1 MEWHEA
7 SCRRLDLVSIGG
19 LSSCMS
25 CGSFEEPCLSND
37 TICVAPNLSLSDV
50 HDETPHHTPIRQKSE
65 TRILILHPGAFEDP
79 ICGDLL
85 IVDLPSKQ
93 PYEALSYTWGDE
105 SGDSTPC
112 RTIQLGGR
120 PFHVTANCENALR
133 RLRRISSPRYLWV
146 DAICVDQNNTEE
158 KGHQVQL
165 MPNIY
170 SGAQTVLVYV
180 GEAADGSDEFLAS
193 IGADRLTADYPT
205 ARTVRP
211 LNTFFARRYFHRVW
225 VLQEV
230 ALARKAELICG
241 TFSISWPSFKAGL
254 GDWVKYAV
262 YQPPV
267 LEPDHRAYT
276 DPRRLVDMMN
286 LASRCECLDPRDKVY
301 GTLGLFPHTAGR
313 AIVPNYNL
321 SVVEVYTSIAEYIAS
336 EFSWTVLF
344 RLAFFRRSSR
354 SDLPSWVPDWR
365 HPPWDDEEGS
375 ANSKPATVE
384 RRESDSGLSVTIS
397 VIRKLAGSNKI
408 DAPSGLEEPSSSLAR
423 RRPCYFLPDGG
434 APTPPGSFL
443 MLDENSFLFKHFV
456 PDYRSFSPEY
466 PSPLQPY
473 CSDFSFICPAPL
485 GATRGGRFC
494 LEYRDDVRFHDTSY
508 FHRRRCLQVPV
519 PGLLQYLREDDQ
531 RSTDLV
537 ASTLQHTKGYC
548 KADSTLESLRLAA
561 TKLPQVDAELEAL
574 WPVPDSEYGTLVKQR
589 HIGETSI
596 SNKRGAPR
604 PPIKQ
609 ISLEEFLYKAS
620 DLPDELWIDAEDY
633 LLYASWVKEVTRWLA
648 WKIILRMFLATE
660 ITAVIY

>member
-321 SVVEVYTSIAEYIAS
+321 SVVETPPLDSKSPARPWPVEDPVTSS
-336 EFSWTVLF
+336 PT
-344 RLAFFRRSSR
+344 
-354 SDLPSWVPDWR
+354 
-365 HPPWDDEEGS
+365 GS
-375 ANSKPATVE
+375 PHT
-384 RRESDSGLSVTIS
+384 
-397 VIRKLAGSNKI
+397 
-408 DAPSGLEEPSSSLAR
+408 
-423 RRPCYFLPDGG
+423 
-434 APTPPGSFL
+434 PGSFL